1 MLKLTKKET
10 KKGQPIIDIL
20 EINRLRRQILFLSY
34 LWDQRL
40 ILATGSSKDK
50 VEPILNSSAR
60 SSEHRSDESPSDELE
75 QGSVDGKRSKGDY
88 GNSASLHVHSSS
100 GSLESVSVFRRVPSD
115 SEFPLTADISDTL
128 DAKWRGEGGK
138 VLFELASLANTSSGL
153 TDDKPKSLVKIPFS
167 LFYDS
172 LNKNSSGLAR
182 LHSLGEYNPIYVTS
196 FRDLS
201 GRQGGARLF
210 LPLAVNATVIPVF
223 DDEPTSIISYAL
235 VSRDYHSQLSDELVK
250 PKEVV
255 GVDPSVQLPVFD
267 SGNFNPLQLMDDL
280 SSDSFKIASSADDP
294 ISSTKASHIKVSFEE
309 NGPLGKAKFTVLCYY
324 AKCFEALRKK
334 CCPSEIDFVRSLS
347 RCKNWGAQ
355 GGKSNVF
362 FAKSLDDRFI
372 IKQVTKT
379 ELESFIKF
387 GPEYFNYLSE
397 SISTGSPT
405 CLAKI
410 LGIYQVLPLTL
421 SRFSLWCIDEL

>member
-1 MLKLTKKET
+1 MVLKLTKNET
-10 KKGQPIIDIL
+10 KKGQPVIDIL
-20 EINRLRRQILFLSY
+20 EVNRLKRQMLLLSY

-40 ILATGSSKDK
+40 ISATDSTKNK
-50 VEPILNSSAR
+50 VEPISNSSAR
-60 SSEHRSDESPSDELE
+60 STEDRSNESPSDELE
-75 QGSVDGKRSKGDY
+75 HESVDGKRSKG
-88 GNSASLHVHSSS
+88 NHENAASLQGYSSS
-100 GSLESVSVFRRVPSD
+100 GPESGSVIRRVLSD
-115 SEFPLTADISDTL
+115 GEFPSAADISDTL

-138 VLFELASLANTSSGL
+138 VLFELASLGNTLLCL
-153 TDDKPKSLVKIPFS
+153 TDDRPKSFAKIPFS

-172 LNKNSSGLAR
+172 LNKYSSGLAR
-182 LHSLGEYNPIYVTS
+182 LNNFGEYNPVYVKS
-196 FRDLS
+196 FQDLS
-201 GRQGGARLF
+201 RRQGGVRLL
-210 LPLAVNATVIPVF
+210 LPLGVNATVIHVF

-235 VSRDYHSQLSDELVK
+235 VSRDYHSQLYDELVK
-250 PKEVV
+250 PKEIV
-255 GVDPSVQLPVFD
+255 GVDPSVQLPMYD

-280 SSDSFKIASSADDP
+280 SLDSFKIASSMDDP

-324 AKCFEALRKK
+324 AKCFEAIRKK

-379 ELESFIKF
+379 ELESFMKF
-387 GPEYFNYLSE
+387 APEYFKYLSE

-410 LGIYQVLPLTL
+410 IGIYQVSLIPDFL
-421 SRFSLWCIDEL
+421 SRV

>member
-1 MLKLTKKET
+1 MMLKLTKKET
-10 KKGQPIIDIL
+10 KKGQPVIDIL
-20 EINRLRRQILFLSY
+20 EVNRLKRQILLLSY

-40 ILATGSSKDK
+40 ISAAGSTKNK
-50 VEPILNSSAR
+50 VEHISNSSTKSAEDR
-60 SSEHRSDESPSDELE
+60 SNESPSNELE
-75 QGSVDGKRSKGDY
+75 QESVDGKRSKG
-88 GNSASLHVHSSS
+88 NHVNTANLQSYSSS
-100 GSLESVSVFRRVPSD
+100 GSESGSVIRRVLSD
-115 SEFPLTADISDTL
+115 GEFPSAADISDTL

-138 VLFELASLANTSSGL
+138 SLFELASLGNALPGL
-153 TDDKPKSLVKIPFS
+153 TDDDKPKSFAKIPFS

-172 LNKNSSGLAR
+172 LNKNSSRLAQ
-182 LHSLGEYNPIYVTS
+182 LNNLGEYNPVYVKS
-196 FRDLS
+196 FQDLS
-201 GRQGGARLF
+201 RRQGGARLF
-210 LPLAVNATVIPVF
+210 LPLGVNATVIPVF

-250 PKEVV
+250 PKEVI
-255 GVDPSVQLPVFD
+255 GVDPSVQLPVYD
-267 SGNFNPLQLMDDL
+267 LGNLNPLQLMDDL
-280 SSDSFKIASSADDP
+280 SSDSFKIASSTDDP
-294 ISSTKASHIKVSFEE
+294 ISSTKTNHIKVSFEE
-309 NGPLGKAKFTVLCYY
+309 NGLLGKAKFTVLCYY
-324 AKCFEALRKK
+324 AKCFEAIRKK

-387 GPEYFNYLSE
+387 APEYFKYLSE

-410 LGIYQVLPLTL
+410 IGIYQVPLIPY
-421 SRFSLWCIDEL
+421 FSL

>member
-1 MLKLTKKET
+1 MVLKLIKKET
-10 KKGQPIIDIL
+10 KKGQPVIDIL
-20 EINRLRRQILFLSY
+20 EVNRLKRQMLFLSY

-40 ILATGSSKDK
+40 IIAVGSTKDK
-50 VEPILNSSAR
+50 VEPVSNLSAR
-60 SSEHRSDESPSDELE
+60 SAEHGSDESPSDDLE
-75 QGSVDGKRSKGDY
+75 QVSVNEKRSKGHH
-88 GNSASLHVHSSS
+88 GNSASLHGDSNS
-100 GSLESVSVFRRVPSD
+100 GSLEPGSIFRRVLSD
-115 SEFPLTADISDTL
+115 SKFPLTTDISDTL

-138 VLFELASLANTSSGL
+138 VLLPGL
-153 TDDKPKSLVKIPFS
+153 TDDKNKSLVKIPFS

-172 LNKNSSGLAR
+172 LNKNSSGLTR
-182 LHSLGEYNPIYVTS
+182 LNTLGEYNPICVPS

-201 GRQGGARLF
+201 RRLGGGRLF
-210 LPLAVNATVIPVF
+210 LPLGVNGTVIPVF
-223 DDEPTSIISYAL
+223 DDEPTSMISYAL
-235 VSRDYHSQLSDELVK
+235 VSRDYRSQLSDEVIK

-255 GVDPSVQLPVFD
+255 TFDPLPVYD

-280 SSDSFKIASSADDP
+280 SSDGFNIASSIDDP
-294 ISSTKASHIKVSFEE
+294 INSTKGNHIKVSFEE

-334 CCPSEIDFVRSLS
+334 CCPSEVDFVRSLS

-387 GPEYFNYLSE
+387 APEYFKYLSV

-410 LGIYQVLPLTL
+410 LGIYQVLLL
-421 SRFSLWCIDEL
+421 SDFSI